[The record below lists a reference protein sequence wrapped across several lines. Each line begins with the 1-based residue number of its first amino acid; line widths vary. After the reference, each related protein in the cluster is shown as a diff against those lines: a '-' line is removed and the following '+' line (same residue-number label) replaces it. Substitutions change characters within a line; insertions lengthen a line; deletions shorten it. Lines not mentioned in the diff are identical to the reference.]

1 MQLIMDTSLPVPR
14 AIPIT
19 YEFLKRAMDFTGS
32 LILLLALIPLLLIL
46 SLVIKLDSHGSI
58 LHRRRVLGRNGTEFD
73 AFKFR
78 TMQLNSHELLAAQP
92 ELQAALEAEH
102 KIKNDPRLTRS
113 GRWLRKLSLDELPQ
127 LLNVLRGQ
135 MSLVGPRM
143 IAPIELSNYG
153 SFAAELLT
161 VKPGLTGLWQLSGRS
176 DLNYADRV
184 QLDIRYIRTR
194 SIWIDLRLLLKTPW
208 AVITGRGAY

>member
-1 MQLIMDTSLPVPR
+1 
-14 AIPIT
+14 
-19 YEFLKRAMDFTGS
+19 MDFTGS
-32 LILLLALIPLLLIL
+32 WILLLVLIPLLVILALI
-46 SLVIKLDSHGSI
+46 VKLDSHGPI

-78 TMQLNSHELLAAQP
+78 TMQLNGHELLAAQP
-92 ELQAALEAEH
+92 ELKAALAAEH

-161 VKPGLTGLWQLSGRS
+161 VKPGLTGVWQLSGRS
-176 DLNYADRV
+176 DLSYADRV

-208 AVITGRGAY
+208 VVITGRGAY